1 MEVFWTG
8 KIACAFDRWS
18 ILGGKL
24 ENDNF
29 LVIWNSCQRSKFDK
43 TFPVCSFTTY
53 PYGINENVCFQIL
66 YFSRPTEGLLF
77 TPKQIV
83 IHHSSSHQQSFCFQC
98 FPPKNA

>member
-18 ILGGKL
+18 DFWDKL

-29 LVIWNSCQRSKFDK
+29 LVIWNSCQRSKFSK

-53 PYGINENVCFQIL
+53 PYGINENVYFQMLCFSQ
-66 YFSRPTEGLLF
+66 PTEGLF
-77 TPKQIV
+77 ARKQLV

-98 FPPKNA
+98 FPPKDT